1 MSYLPYSWKQKFR
14 TMGLKI
20 LTLVITLTIA
30 LISSTPAAWAVDYSK
45 QTIPYSDFSYQDL
58 RGDVFR
64 SSNLRNSDFS
74 HSNLAGARLYG
85 AKLDGANF
93 EGANLSFTTL
103 GSATLKGANLKNA
116 ILEEAFAPNAVFDDV
131 IIEGAD
137 FTDAL
142 LPRGVNEKLCKIAT
156 GTNPV
161 TGNDTR
167 DTLFCF

>member
-1 MSYLPYSWKQKFR
+1 MNYLPYFWKQKLH
-14 TMGLKI
+14 TTGLKI
-20 LTLVITLTIA
+20 LTIVIA
-30 LISSTPAAWAVDYSK
+30 LIITLISFTPVAWAVDYSK

-64 SSNLRNSDFS
+64 SSNLRNSNFS

-131 IIEGAD
+131 IIDGAD

-142 LPRGVNEKLCKIAT
+142 LPRGVNDKLCKIAT